1 MRIPQVAQAVTP
13 RAARG
18 NLSAVEE
25 QACLYN
31 TVPMSVPLPDLD
43 AQCRP
48 LRDALLAAITRVQAA
63 VMPAMASLVQ
73 RHVGAAS

>member
-1 MRIPQVAQAVTP
+1 
-13 RAARG
+13 
-18 NLSAVEE
+18 
-25 QACLYN
+25 LYN